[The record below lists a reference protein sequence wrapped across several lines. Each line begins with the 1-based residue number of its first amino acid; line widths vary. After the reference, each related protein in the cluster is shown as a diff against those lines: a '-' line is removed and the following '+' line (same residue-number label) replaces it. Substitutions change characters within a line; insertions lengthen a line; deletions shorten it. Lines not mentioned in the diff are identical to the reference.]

1 MEASVTIVIL
11 LYQMLPDR
19 ASHVQVNLYS
29 EQANAGRPG
38 KNKMYSFASQEI
50 EGEDQYM
57 IALCN
62 AEMGKTEINE
72 FTCQWWAIC

>member
-1 MEASVTIVIL
+1 MTVVL
-11 LYQMLPDR
+11 PYQVLPDR

-38 KNKMYSFASQEI
+38 KNKIFSFASQEV
-50 EGEDQYM
+50 EGRDQYM

-62 AEMGKTEINE
+62 AEIRKTWINE
-72 FTCQWWAIC
+72 FTCHWWAVC

>member
-1 MEASVTIVIL
+1 MIVVL

-19 ASHVQVNLYS
+19 ASHVHVNLYS

-38 KNKMYSFASQEI
+38 KNKICSFASQEV
-50 EGEDQYM
+50 EGRDQCM

-62 AEMGKTEINE
+62 AEMYKTQINE
-72 FTCQWWAIC
+72 FTC